1 MTPLLE
7 LQTFATPDTEME
19 RREDGA
25 YVLRSRSPLTQWEP
39 SLTAV
44 LRRRAAEHPDRPLAG
59 QRDAGDQ
66 WVMLSYGEA
75 ARKADALARAFLDLG
90 LGPDK
95 PVMIL
100 SGNSLEHLLVSL
112 GAYAA
117 GVPAMPISAAYSL
130 LSTDHAQVKSI
141 AAVTEPGLMF
151 ADDAGPYGAA
161 LDALAPLVPQ
171 ALVARGDRQGALRL
185 DELLTSHA
193 RDRSPLDGEPGADTI
208 AKLLFTSGSTGVP
221 KGVINTHRMLCS
233 NQAMHLAIWPFLRD
247 EPPVMVDWLPWSH
260 TFGGNH
266 NLNMAL
272 FHGGTIHI
280 DDGRP
285 VPALFPR
292 TLAAL
297 RDVPPTLY
305 FNVPAGYALLAPAL
319 EHDADLAAR
328 FFSRLRYMFYAGA
341 ALPDALAT
349 RLRKLASEHADHQ
362 VPLTSSWGTTETSP
376 TATSM
381 HYLGA
386 PTGCIGV
393 PVPGCT
399 IKLAPVS
406 DRLELR
412 VSGPNVTPGYFHE
425 PELTAATFDEDGFYR
440 SGDAVRLIDPRDPNR
455 GVMFDG
461 RIAEN
466 FKLLDRHVG
475 GRRLGAHAPAQRR
488 RRSERRGD
496 LRAQRRVRCGGGVGQ
511 SGRGPQAGRFRRR
524 RPPRRP
530 EASRPLGQGPG
541 RSERRARV
549 GVADRTAAPARSAAQ
564 PRRRRDNRQGLPKP
578 ASLPRVPR
586 GRGHPAV
593 RARTR
598 PGNNHTRVTVG
609 RRIATRAMSLG
620 IELRSRSMS
629 ARSSGPLFARLKHDE
644 PETRVVRRVP
654 RHIAER
660 GQCQSQLV
668 LGSGVG
674 LETVDQARP

>member
-19 RREDGA
+19 CREDGS

-193 RDRSPLDGEPGADTI
+193 RDRSPLDGEPGPDTI

-349 RLRKLASEHADHQ
+349 RLRKLASEHADHE

-393 PVPGCT
+393 PVPGLHDQARPGLGQARTPCQRAERHPG
-399 IKLAPVS
+399 LFPRARADRSHVRRGRLLSLGRCGPAHRPARPQSRS
-406 DRLELR
+406 DVRRADRRELQ
-412 VSGPNVTPGYFHE
+412 
-425 PELTAATFDEDGFYR
+425 AA
-440 SGDAVRLIDPRDPNR
+440 
-455 GVMFDG
+455 
-461 RIAEN
+461 
-466 FKLLDRHVG
+466 DRNVG

-488 RRSERRGD
+488 PRSERRGD

-530 EASRPLGQGPG
+530 EASRALGQGPG
-541 RSERRARV
+541 RS
-549 GVADRTAAPARSAAQ
+549 
-564 PRRRRDNRQGLPKP
+564 
-578 ASLPRVPR
+578 
-586 GRGHPAV
+586 
-593 RARTR
+593 
-598 PGNNHTRVTVG
+598 
-609 RRIATRAMSLG
+609 
-620 IELRSRSMS
+620 
-629 ARSSGPLFARLKHDE
+629 
-644 PETRVVRRVP
+644 
-654 RHIAER
+654 
-660 GQCQSQLV
+660 
-668 LGSGVG
+668 
-674 LETVDQARP
+674 